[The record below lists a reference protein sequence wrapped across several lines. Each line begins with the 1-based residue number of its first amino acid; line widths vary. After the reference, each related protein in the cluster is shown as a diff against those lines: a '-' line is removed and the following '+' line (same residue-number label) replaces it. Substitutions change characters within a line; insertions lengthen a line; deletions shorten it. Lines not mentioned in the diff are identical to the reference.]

1 MTNIIKE
8 IYTQKI
14 KEAQILAH
22 PRVLINVCSHGD
34 ETVGL
39 DLKSKFDDFHV
50 ANGSLTF
57 NVANLEGVRLHKR
70 IVETDLNRSFPGNE
84 HGSYEE
90 KIAFYMMQYVPLF
103 DYVIDVHSTVSG
115 MKDCII
121 IEDNSNEV
129 QKMIS
134 ACGNCKTV
142 LHMLATKGKSLFT
155 ASRSEDRIIPA
166 IAFEYGDNSTET
178 LEKCYEDIVNV
189 LKIIHLLEGEKT
201 IFKTEHPR
209 QFECYAAF
217 PKNSDDVIDGSI
229 KNYNLVKK
237 GDIVGHTSLGEEII
251 SPEDFYPILFGEI
264 TYTTIFGFMGRD
276 YK

>member
-8 IYTQKI
+8 IYDLKI
-14 KEAQILAH
+14 KEAQDLAH

-34 ETVGL
+34 ETIGL
-39 DLKSKFDDFHV
+39 DLKSKFENLHV
-50 ANGSLTF
+50 TNGSLIF

-90 KIAFYMMQYVPLF
+90 QIAFYMMQYVPLF
-103 DYVIDVHSTVSG
+103 DYVIDVHSTVLG

-121 IEDNSNEV
+121 IEDNSDDV

-134 ACGNCKTV
+134 ACNNCKTV

-155 ASRSEDRIIPA
+155 ATRSEDMVIPA

-178 LEKCYEDIVNV
+178 LEKCYEDVVNV
-189 LKIIHLLEGEKT
+189 LKVLRLIDGEKT
-201 IFKTEHPR
+201 NSEAEQPQ
-209 QFECYAAF
+209 QFECYTAF
-217 PKNSDDVIDGSI
+217 PKNFDDVIDDSV
-229 KNYNLVKK
+229 KNYTLVKK

-264 TYTTIFGFMGRD
+264 TYTTIFGFMSKRF
-276 YK
+276 